1 LDGWS
6 PAQCKTG
13 ERIWTTVANK
23 IGPQNSDTD
32 KENNTELSHALG
44 RFWDIKS
51 LGIKDEVA
59 TTIKVFDN
67 KSIQE
72 S

>member
-1 LDGWS
+1 M
-6 PAQCKTG
+6 
-13 ERIWTTVANK
+13 ANFVIKK
-23 IGPQNSDTD
+23 IGPQKSDID
-32 KENNTELSHALG
+32 KENDTELSQALG

-51 LGIKDEVA
+51 LGIKDEFA